1 MTTGIATS
9 VSVKTD
15 QEIAASFEADGFEV
29 INKVTYENMRGFEA
43 QSKTVKNI
51 VTGEFKRAY
60 YVEGSSYQ
68 MGYLMGMMAHDA
80 VEDMVVKFESH
91 IIPSMLH
98 KKGFWG
104 RLASRVIMSVVRR
117 SAWRHRKI
125 LPTSL
130 WQELNG
136 IRDACRKINRRSKV
150 GVKRLLALNMGF
162 DIIMA
167 TAYDPESYLFQRL
180 RLKPHE
186 VRTDH
191 VGCNAFAVF
200 GNATSDGKHYM
211 GRDFMFPTGG
221 VFQDVAAMVVYNP
234 MDTEE
239 VNGTVRHRLPTV
251 CMTAPGFVGC
261 IAALNENGIGIGV
274 DMLPGANNNIKEPGL
289 NSLCL
294 VRHTA
299 DYAESAED
307 AVDIMTEAPR
317 GVSWLYVIG
326 DGKNDK
332 AVVLEAGMNTDNFDP
347 FEYPPQKLYNIGVLP
362 SPEFFATHAPEK
374 PVKGLVARWSDY
386 KYPEVFLTANPG
398 LFSHFGK
405 PFDREMMGEKSFIN
419 PAFKSGSFSQ
429 GHDQQPPPA
438 TDNNPKSYYFAPQ
451 RETPDDVVLVTNMAI
466 TPTMR
471 LPGMHD
477 HTADIAGEDALSQS
491 QWRYDALNK
500 EILDAYGNIDEEKAW
515 HIINFLTPLPGGP
528 YQAFYGHSKP
538 PAQRGE
544 IVVHGSTS
552 LLNLTDKTMKSIYGY
567 FGDGPVSL
575 TLPAYLD

>member
-1 MTTGIATS
+1 MTTGIAAS

-15 QEIAASFEADGFEV
+15 EEIAASFEADGFEV
-29 INKVTYENMRGFEA
+29 INKVTFEDMRGFTA

-60 YVEGSSYQ
+60 YVEGNSYQ
-68 MGYLMGMMAHDA
+68 MGYLIGMMAHDA
-80 VEDMVVKFESH
+80 VEQMVVKFESH

-98 KKGFWG
+98 KKGFFA
-104 RLASRVIMSVVRR
+104 RLASRIIMSVVRK

-125 LPTSL
+125 LPKSL
-130 WQELNG
+130 WDELNG

-167 TAYDPESYLFQRL
+167 TAYDPESFLFQRL
-180 RLKPHE
+180 GLKPHE

-191 VGCNAFAVF
+191 VGCNAFSVF

-221 VFQDVAAMVVYNP
+221 VFQDVACMTIYNP

-239 VNGTVRHRLPTV
+239 VNGTTRHRLPTV

-274 DMLPGANNNIKEPGL
+274 DMLPGANNSIKEPGL

-299 DYAESAED
+299 DYAASAQD
-307 AVDIMTEAPR
+307 AVNIIQEAPR
-317 GVSWLYVIG
+317 GVSWLYVVG

-332 AVVLEAGMNTDNFDP
+332 AVVVEAGMNTDDFDP
-347 FEYPPQKLYNIGVLP
+347 YVYPPEKLYNIGVLP
-362 SPEFFATHAPEK
+362 SPAFFENHAPVK
-374 PVKGLVARWSDY
+374 PVKGMIARWSDY
-386 KYPEVFLTANPG
+386 KYPEVFLTANHG
-398 LFSHFGK
+398 LFSHFDK
-405 PFDREMMGEKSFIN
+405 PYDTAMMGEKNFIN
-419 PAFKSGSFSQ
+419 PGFKSGSFSQ
-429 GHDQQPPPA
+429 DPPLA
-438 TDNNPKSYYFAPQ
+438 IDNNPKSYYFAPQ
-451 RETPDDVVLVTNMAI
+451 RETRDDMILVTNMAI
-466 TPTMR
+466 TPIMR

-500 EILDAYGNIDEEKAW
+500 EILDAYGDIDEDKAW
-515 HIINFLTPLPGGP
+515 EIINFLTPLEGGP
-528 YQAFYGHSKP
+528 HPKFYGHGRNS
-538 PAQRGE
+538 QE
-544 IVVHGSTS
+544 EINQIVVHGSTS

>member
-1 MTTGIATS
+1 MTTGINTS

-15 QEIAASFEADGFEV
+15 EEIIASFEADGFEV
-29 INKVTYENMRGFEA
+29 VHKVTFEDRRGFVA

-51 VTGEFKRAY
+51 MTGAFKKAY
-60 YVEGSSYQ
+60 YVEGTSYQ
-68 MGYLMGMMAHDA
+68 MGYLMGMMAHDE
-80 VEDMVVKFESH
+80 VEQMTVKFESH

-98 KKGFWG
+98 KKGFLG
-104 RLASRVIMSVVRR
+104 RLASRIIMSIVRR
-117 SAWRHRKI
+117 ASWRHRKI
-125 LPTSL
+125 LPHSL

-136 IRDACRKINRRSKV
+136 IRDACRTINRRSKV

-167 TAYDPESYLFQRL
+167 TAYDPQAFLFQRL
-180 RLKPHE
+180 GLKPHHI
-186 VRTDH
+186 RTDH
-191 VGCNAFAVF
+191 VGCNAFSVF

-221 VFQDVAAMVVYNP
+221 VFQDVAAMVIYNP

-239 VNGTVRHRLPTV
+239 VNGTERHRLPTV

-261 IAALNENGIGIGV
+261 IAAMNENGVGIGV
-274 DMLPGANNNIKEPGL
+274 DMLPGANNNINEPGL

-307 AVDIMTEAPR
+307 ALDIITEAPR
-317 GVSWLYVIG
+317 GVSWLYVVG

-332 AVVLEAGMNTDNFDP
+332 AVVIEAGMNTDDFDP
-347 FEYPPQKLYNIGVLP
+347 FRYPDQKLYNIGVLP
-362 SPEFFATHAPEK
+362 SPEFFEEHAPEK

-398 LFSHFGK
+398 LFSHFNK
-405 PFDREMMGEKSFIN
+405 PFNREMMGEKSFIN
-419 PAFKSGSFSQ
+419 PGYKSGSFSQ
-429 GHDQQPPPA
+429 DPPLK
-438 TDNNPKSYYFAPQ
+438 TDNSPKSYYFAPQ
-451 RETPDDVVLVTNMAI
+451 RETHDDVILVTNMAI

-477 HTADIAGEDALSQS
+477 HTADIAGEEALSQS

-500 EILDAYGNIDEEKAW
+500 EILDAYGTIDEAKAW
-515 HIINFLTPLPGGP
+515 DLINFLTPLPGGP
-528 YQAFYGHSKP
+528 YPKFYGHGRNS
-538 PAQRGE
+538 QREIDE

-567 FGDGPVSL
+567 FGDGPVKL
-575 TLPAYLD
+575 TLPAYLA